1 MKINIA
7 GSGHTGPVKNG
18 AAEWLAYDA
27 KVDSQ
32 KKTLEKAIGIIKS
45 NIRGSKACN
54 DAFKALPNRRSFD
67 DIFDDDN
74 VWISYCPDNAN
85 YGFTNRVGG
94 SEITMD
100 ANAPLTEWDVMWTI
114 RHEFGHVLGFTDC
127 YAEFYD
133 SDIGA
138 IVNYQMDISDLMCS
152 RKGTIKQ
159 RHFDQ
164 MKAAYLK

>member
-18 AAEWLAYDA
+18 VAEWLAYDA
-27 KVDSQ
+27 TRDSQ
-32 KKTLEKAIGIIKS
+32 KKMLEKAIGIIKS

-54 DAFKALPNRRSFD
+54 DAFKALPNGRSFD

-94 SEITMD
+94 SEITICEL
-100 ANAPLTEWDVMWTI
+100 AYRWGYWTVTGTLV
-114 RHEFGHVLGFTDC
+114 HEMGHVNGAGTTDHA
-127 YAEFYD
+127 AEGTLLSCGLAKVHD
-133 SDIGA
+133 PTIIG
-138 IVNYQMDISDLMCS
+138 S
-152 RKGTIKQ
+152 RETAPIYI
-159 RHFDQ
+159 
-164 MKAAYLK
+164 A